1 MPCKREARKRHNTIA
16 FWVSDEEKEI
26 VEAKIK
32 ISGMTKWEYYRAAI
46 LGQEIQIV
54 AGRYR
59 SERLANVLEEINN
72 KYEETNI
79 DAYEEM
85 KVLLQELLKLL
96 R

>member
-16 FWVSDEEKEI
+16 FWVSDEEKEM

-32 ISGMTKWEYYRAAI
+32 ISGMTKGDYYRAAI

-59 SERLANVLEEINN
+59 SERLANVLEEMNN
-72 KYEETNI
+72 KFEGSDIDTYEG
-79 DAYEEM
+79 M
-85 KVLLQELLKLL
+85 KILLQELLKLL

>member
-16 FWVSDEEKEI
+16 FWVSDEEKEM

-32 ISGMTKWEYYRAAI
+32 ISGMTKGDYYRAAI

-54 AGRYR
+54 AGRDR
-59 SERLANVLEEINN
+59 SERLANVLEEMNN
-72 KYEETNI
+72 KFEGSDIDTYEG
-79 DAYEEM
+79 M
-85 KVLLQELLKLL
+85 KILLQELLKLL

>member
-16 FWVSDEEKEI
+16 FWVSDEEKEM

-32 ISGMTKWEYYRAAI
+32 ISGMTKGDYYRAAI

-59 SERLANVLEEINN
+59 SERLANVLEEMNN
-72 KYEETNI
+72 KVEGSDMDTYEG
-79 DAYEEM
+79 M
-85 KVLLQELLKLL
+85 KTLLQELLKLL